1 VTRKFAILPSKVTYF
16 SNLRSA
22 SRCPRDFV
30 RRIQYDA
37 DVTVADQNAA
47 MAEERIIRK
56 YANRRLYDSAA
67 SRHVTLD
74 DVRRLIGAGERVK
87 VVEDKSGE
95 DITRSILLQI
105 ISAQEQ
111 FGTPVLSTQL
121 LEALIRF
128 YGNPVQEMLTKYLEQ
143 SIGSLLRQQ
152 QVMRAEMAKVLESPM
167 APMADLARQNME
179 LWAKLQASMLS
190 TFSPAAATPQ
200 PKPAEPSAKPHSG
213 KRRG

>member
-1 VTRKFAILPSKVTYF
+1 
-16 SNLRSA
+16 
-22 SRCPRDFV
+22 
-30 RRIQYDA
+30 
-37 DVTVADQNAA
+37 
-47 MAEERIIRK
+47 MAEERLIRK
-56 YANRRLYDSAA
+56 YANRRLYDAHD

-74 DVRRLIGAGERVK
+74 DLRKLIAGGQRIK
-87 VVEDKSGE
+87 VIDDKSGE
-95 DITRSILLQI
+95 DLTRSILLQI
-105 ISAQEQ
+105 IASQEQ

-121 LEALIRF
+121 LEAIIRF
-128 YGNPVQEMLTKYLEQ
+128 YGNPVQEMLTQYLEQ

>member
-1 VTRKFAILPSKVTYF
+1 
-16 SNLRSA
+16 
-22 SRCPRDFV
+22 
-30 RRIQYDA
+30 
-37 DVTVADQNAA
+37 

-56 YANRRLYDSAA
+56 YANRRLYDSVA

-74 DVRRLIGAGERVK
+74 DIRRLIGAGERVR

-95 DITRSILLQI
+95 DVTRSILLQI
-105 ISAQEQ
+105 IAAQEQ

-128 YGNPVQEMLTKYLEQ
+128 YGNPVQEMLTQYLEQ
-143 SIGSLLRQQ
+143 SVGSLLRQQ

-190 TFSPAAATPQ
+190 TFSPGTPSTQ
-200 PKPAEPSAKPHSG
+200 KPAEPAGKPHSKK
-213 KRRG
+213 KRG